1 MEQFEKEWVVELAT
15 VTFIM
20 TGFLV
25 FSSFVFF

>member
-1 MEQFEKEWVVELAT
+1 MEQFEKEWAVELVT

-25 FSSFVFF
+25 LSSFVFF